1 MTEFTPL
8 TALFGGALIGVSA
21 LLLLIFNGRIAGIS
35 GILHSAIQATDND
48 RLWRWLFLLGLMLG
62 VYFAMAPAT
71 PLPTDIEASWPLI
84 IIAGLLVG
92 FGSKMGNGCTSG
104 HAICGL
110 GRLSPR
116 AIVAT
121 IIFMITAGLTVFIT
135 RHIIGA

>member
-35 GILHSAIQATDND
+35 GILYSAIQPADND

-62 VYFAMAPAT
+62 VFFAMNPTT
-71 PLPTDIEASWPLI
+71 PLPSDIEASWPLL

-92 FGSKMGNGCTSG
+92 FGSKIGNGCTSG

-116 AIVAT
+116 SIVAT
-121 IIFMITAGLTVFIT
+121 IIFMITAALTVFIT
-135 RHIIGA
+135 RHILGA

>member
-8 TALFGGALIGVSA
+8 TALLGGALIGASA

-35 GILHSAIQATDND
+35 GILHSAIQPIDND

-62 VYFAMAPAT
+62 VFFAMNPAT

-104 HAICGL
+104 HGICGI
-110 GRLSPR
+110 GRLSSR
-116 AIVAT
+116 SIVAT
-121 IIFMITAGLTVFIT
+121 IIFMLTAALTVFIT
-135 RHIIGA
+135 RHIVGA